1 MAYTF
6 SDLISMAGQI
16 NAIVTSQIQGAI
28 TSKNP
33 NAETLLQQGIT
44 WGTGTD
50 LQYYPAAINAIDK
63 NTAEIPSGTKFAYSV
78 WTAIPNEVAEY
89 TQLSTLTDCSNLFT
103 NCAFLTQ
110 VGTSIDPFLLGGKLS
125 IERIFQGCTNLNSVY
140 LKGPQEWL
148 NGSRAFQGCSN
159 LNTVSFA
166 SQPLNPT
173 NLESMFEGCSSL
185 TSIVPIQLTNVQGV
199 DCDAMYKNSG
209 LIQDIPS
216 TFLGEGTHVFS
227 ADEMFQ
233 DCAIPSVGNM
243 NLREC
248 SSCRAM
254 FQITSYTS
262 GRAQLL
268 TVGNLQTDACVNMNY
283 MFAGQVQLT
292 SVQSIDMGSCITADN
307 MFQNCNNLNTLVIK
321 NLGGSSTMTK
331 LDLSDLTNWTIGLE
345 ETVNKAVDRSANGF
359 TLKLSSTTKSA
370 LSEDQ
375 KNTLTSKG
383 YTLI

>member
-78 WTAIPNEVAEY
+78 WTAIPNEVAKY
-89 TQLSTLTDCSNLFT
+89 TQSSTLTDCSNLFA
-103 NCAFLTQ
+103 NCSRLLS
-110 VGTSIDPFLLGGKLS
+110 VGTSTDPFLLGGKLS
-125 IERIFQGCTNLNSVY
+125 IERIFQGCTNLSTVY
-140 LKGPQEWL
+140 IKGAQEWL

-159 LNTVSFA
+159 LSTISFA

-173 NLESMFEGCSSL
+173 NLESIFEGCTSL
-185 TSIVPIQLTNVQGV
+185 TSIVPIQLTNSQGV

-216 TFLGEGTHVFS
+216 TFAGKGNYIQS

-233 DCAIPSVGNM
+233 DCAIPNVGNM
-243 NLREC
+243 NLDNC
-248 SSCRAM
+248 GSCRAM
-254 FQITSYTS
+254 FQITSATS
-262 GRAQLL
+262 GKAQLL
-268 TVGNLQTDACVNMNY
+268 TVGNLSTGACANMNQ

-292 SVQSIDMGSCITADN
+292 SIQSIDMGSCITADN
-307 MFQNCNNLNTLVIK
+307 MFQNCNNITTLVIK
-321 NLGGSSTMTK
+321 NLGGTETMTK
-331 LDLSDLTNWTIGLE
+331 LDLSDLTNWTNGLE
-345 ETVNKAVDRSANGF
+345 ETVNSAIDRSSSGF
-359 TLKLSSTTKSA
+359 NLKLSSTTKNA
-370 LSEDQ
+370 LSDAQ

-383 YTLI
+383 YTLE